1 MQNCR
6 KHTGGP
12 KQHME
17 NGAAQAKSEDHTIL
31 GASNTRLVHTSCI
44 WGRQNCRKHTGG
56 PKKNHGKWSSTS
68 QKWRSKHTWS
78 FPIQDWCILLAY
90 GGGKIVENTLEDPN
104 KTWKMEQHKP
114 KVKITPYLELPIQD
128 WCILL
133 AYGGGKIVENKLE
146 DPNKTWKNGAAQA
159 KSEDQNIHGASNT
172 RLVHTSC
179 IWGRQNCRKHTGGPK
194 KKHGK
199 WSSTSQKCR
208 SKHTWNFPIQEW
220 CILFAYGGC
229 KIVEN
234 TLEDPRKTMENGAAQ
249 AKSAVQNI
257 HGASNIRLVH
267 TSCIWGVTPSTPRLQ
282 QMRGIAAPILDGFG
296 VFTHYDAT
304 QKWGFL
310 ECHHKQQDTLRE
322 WTPLGLHKC
331 IVLCMPFFR
340 NPLDWHIVASN
351 GQINACMIFEC
362 IFRVAIYSVTIV

>member
-44 WGRQNCRKHTGG
+44 WGKQNCRKHTGG

-68 QKWRSKHTWS
+68 QKWRSKHTWN

-146 DPNKTWKNGAAQA
+146 DPNKTWKMEQH
-159 KSEDQNIHGASNT
+159 K
-172 RLVHTSC
+172 
-179 IWGRQNCRKHTGGPK
+179 PK
-194 KKHGK
+194 VKIK
-199 WSSTSQKCR
+199 TYMEL
-208 SKHTWNFPIQEW
+208 PIQDW
-220 CILFAYGGC
+220 CILLAYGGG

-234 TLEDPRKTMENGAAQ
+234 TLEDPRKNMENGAAQ
-249 AKSAVQNI
+249 AKSAGQNI
-257 HGASNIRLVH
+257 HGTFQYKNGAYFLH
-267 TSCIWGVTPSTPRLQ
+267 MG
-282 QMRGIAAPILDGFG
+282 
-296 VFTHYDAT
+296 DA
-304 QKWGFL
+304 KL
-310 ECHHKQQDTLRE
+310 
-322 WTPLGLHKC
+322 
-331 IVLCMPFFR
+331 
-340 NPLDWHIVASN
+340 
-351 GQINACMIFEC
+351 
-362 IFRVAIYSVTIV
+362 